1 MRSKNEECLLI
12 HSDFSLQNTLSNVT
26 SLNSFLVE
34 IDHNDD
40 ISKSLRQ
47 EINERFS
54 RSKTNKTY
62 KFPRVTQSSSI
73 KLKQSILKFSITR
86 PSKKIVINKLD
97 QSFSPYCSSLNR
109 SRKSKS
115 PNRAETLKS
124 SKTPLP
130 DKSSTRLK
138 YSNYFPKIN
147 KVKSDVKRS
156 ARFKTLMK

>member
-1 MRSKNEECLLI
+1 MRSKNEESLLI
-12 HSDFSLQNTLSNVT
+12 PSDFSLQNTSSNVT

-73 KLKQSILKFSITR
+73 KLKHSILKFSITR
-86 PSKKIVINKLD
+86 PSKKIMFSKHD
-97 QSFSPYCSSLNR
+97 HSFSPYSSTLNR

-115 PNRAETLKS
+115 PIKGETIKS

-130 DKSSTRLK
+130 EKSSARLK
-138 YSNYFPKIN
+138 YSNYLPRIN
-147 KVKSDVKRS
+147 KVKSDVKRP
-156 ARFKTLMK
+156 ARFTTLIK